1 MSSRNSGE
9 LASGNSAA
17 TYRRFGADDG
27 LSVRQ
32 FLNGGIEVERRLLC
46 RRDAR
51 RREKCGKDRA
61 DYNHGRLPTV
71 N

>member
-1 MSSRNSGE
+1 VAILQRHIVG
-9 LASGNSAA
+9 L
-17 TYRRFGADDG
+17 GADDG

-32 FLNGGIEVERRLLC
+32 FLNGGIEVERRLLS

-61 DYNHGRLPTV
+61 DYNHRRLPTV